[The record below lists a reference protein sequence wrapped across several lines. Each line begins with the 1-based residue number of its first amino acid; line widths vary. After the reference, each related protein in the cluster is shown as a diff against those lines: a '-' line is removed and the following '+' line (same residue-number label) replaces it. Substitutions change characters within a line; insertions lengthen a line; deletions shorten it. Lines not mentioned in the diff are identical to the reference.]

1 VRAFLTYGSYRLL
14 GALIGPMPPRIGY
27 WLARRVGALLYRLSP
42 EFANVLSHN
51 IRHVLGPDA
60 DEEEVQAIAR
70 QACVN
75 IAKGH
80 YDLLRVNRLNV
91 EEIRDMVFVEG
102 LEIVEQAL
110 ASGRGVVVV
119 TAHVGNVDIVGQLPL
134 AYGIPITGAV
144 LHIQPERLFRYLLKL
159 RTSHGLRL
167 IPSDEPMLEL
177 FRALK
182 RKELIALPCDRDLGD
197 NARPVEFFG
206 SQAKLPDGPVRVA
219 IRTGAALIPVFTV
232 RRPDETF
239 LIQVES
245 QLEMPQTGDL
255 EADVAA
261 TMKKVVEV
269 MERYISRH
277 PEQWLVATPV
287 WPMD

>member
-1 VRAFLTYGSYRLL
+1 
-14 GALIGPMPPRIGY
+14 MPPRIGY
-27 WLARRVGALLYRLSP
+27 WFARRVGVLLYRLSP
-42 EFANVLSHN
+42 GLTSVLSHN
-51 IRHVLGPDA
+51 IRHVLGLDT
-60 DEEEVQAIAR
+60 DEEEVQALVR

-75 IAKGH
+75 VVKGH
-80 YDLLRVNRLNV
+80 YDLLRVNRLTV
-91 EEIRDMVFVEG
+91 EEIKEMVDVEG
-102 LEIVEQAL
+102 LEIVERAL
-110 ASGRGVVVV
+110 AFGQGVVAIS
-119 TAHVGNVDIVGQLPL
+119 AHLGNVDLVGQLPL

-144 LHIQPERLFRYLLKL
+144 LHIQPERLFRYLLEL

-182 RKELIALPCDRDLGD
+182 RGEIIALPCDRELGD
-197 NARPVEFFG
+197 HVRPVEFFG
-206 SQAKLPDGPVRVA
+206 SLANLPDGPVRVA
-219 IRTGAALIPVFTV
+219 MRTGAALIPVFTV

-239 LIQVES
+239 LIQVEPP
-245 QLEMPQTGDL
+245 LEMPRTGDL

-261 TMKKVVEV
+261 TMKMVVQV